1 MGKTTTPTDSPIPD
15 PSSKILEETKSLLK
29 LVESMGGI
37 GHWEVNLLTGE
48 NYWSDQF
55 FHILGLDPVS
65 TIPSTELRL
74 AMIHPEDRDKAIADF
89 KKSSECGAHYKSENR
104 IIRSSGEIRYI
115 ISEGIANLDEEG
127 KPIRLFGI
135 FKDIAEEKLKEEEL
149 IKTNLQIENILNTTQ
164 DLVIIAEEDGPF
176 LRVSKSSEKILG
188 YTPEELISKSFRNM
202 VHPDD
207 FQATLENRKEVL
219 AGIPSSNFRNRYFK
233 KDGSVITLNWS
244 ASFDKS
250 TKTVFGIARDITL
263 LLQTQENLR
272 KDRQKLAIVL
282 DSSPEIIWALDKNYS
297 LITANHQFLKKMQEI
312 WNWNLKPGDNLIFNT
327 PMPQEFIQEWKQWY
341 DRALS
346 GEAFSIVR
354 KTFLP
359 KGDRYMEISFKP
371 IYEEESV
378 VAVGCYSLDIT
389 QKKEEEQKK
398 NELLERLNLAQKIGK
413 LGYWEFDI
421 RTQEIYWSD
430 EVYEIWGREP
440 SNFNPNFD
448 QFFNTIHPDDREE
461 FFHHHSLALEG
472 LAPLDAVH
480 RIILPS
486 GEIKYVHEK
495 GELETDPETGNTY
508 FRGTVQD
515 ITVEKTFEKELVE
528 RNQFIEAALHH
539 LPTGLAVNKI
549 DSGEA
554 TYINPSFLEI
564 FGWPS
569 EVIKDVKTFFE
580 KIYPDPEF
588 HDSITKKIREDIQ
601 SGDPERMSWKNI
613 PIVTETGEKR
623 IISVKNIPLPKLNL
637 MISTV
642 VDETDAYWADHS
654 LRVSN
659 ERFHL
664 ATQAVSDA
672 IWDWDIQ
679 KNSIFWGKGYH
690 RLFGFPE
697 EMEQV
702 SEDTWQSKIH
712 PEDLPETWQ
721 SILDARNNKQTSR
734 WSGEYRFKKFDGSYV
749 PVKENTV
756 ILRDSGGSPIR
767 MVGSLS
773 DISFEKE
780 KELELQKK
788 TGLIS
793 SISHIIQ
800 SFLETEDWLELLD
813 PTLKLMGEST
823 KADRV
828 YFFKNFKD
836 PATGKIF
843 TQQTHEWTNGKVS
856 SELKNQDL
864 QAIPIKD
871 HPITFS
877 TALHG
882 KPFVIQ
888 TSEAEE
894 ATREILE
901 QQGIISMLMMPIIV
915 EDYFYGFI
923 GFDDCTSNNAW
934 TEDEISYL
942 ASVSTNLALAIERK
956 QSLDKIR
963 VALESRDSLVESIG
977 DAFYAIDNYYIVTY
991 WNNVV
996 EKLTGITR
1004 QTIIGQCIWDFEGIV
1019 NDRIKEAY
1027 SLVFQENKTQH
1038 FETFNP
1044 WIKAW
1049 LEVTIYPS
1057 NGGLSVIIRD
1067 ISQKK
1072 HSEKQIQEFNERLR
1086 LISQSSHDAIWDWNI
1101 ETGEHYWG
1109 EGFNILFGEEIAG
1122 THDTYNRWRDN
1133 IHPEDRDRVISVYS
1147 NMLASPSEYFFES
1160 EYRFI
1165 RKDGRLFYLLDK
1177 GTILRDIEGNAIRVV
1192 GAIQD
1197 ITPRKSYEESLKSLN
1212 LELAE
1217 AISKLKTTNQEL
1229 EQFAYVA
1236 SHDLQEP
1243 LRMITSFLG
1252 LIERKYAGVLD
1263 EKGHQY
1269 IHFAV
1274 DGARRMKE
1282 IILDLLEFSR
1292 LGNTSGPKKQSN
1304 SFDLLQEVLVLNGK
1318 LINEKNAVIH
1328 IGPMPEIS
1336 CHPSQIIQV
1345 FQNLISNGLKYQPT
1359 DNIPEIWIEGQDLEK
1374 EWKFTV
1380 RDNGIGIDP
1389 EFQEKIFI
1397 IFQRLHQ
1404 KEQFSGSGIGLA
1416 LCKKIVE
1423 FHGGKIWV
1431 ESALGAGSSFH
1442 FTLTK

>member
-1 MGKTTTPTDSPIPD
+1 MGNTSTPSDSSFID
-15 PSSKILEETKSLLK
+15 PSLKILEETKSLLNR
-29 LVESMGGI
+29 VESMGGV
-37 GHWEVNLLTGE
+37 GHWEVDLLTGE
-48 NYWSDQF
+48 NKWSDQF
-55 FHILGLDPVS
+55 FHILGLDPS
-65 TIPSTELRL
+65 TTLATTELGL
-74 AMIHPEDRDKAIADF
+74 STIHPEDLERASTHYQ
-89 KKSSECGAHYKSENR
+89 KSFELGAPYKVQKR
-104 IIRSSGEIRYI
+104 IIRPSGEIRYV
-115 ISEGIANLDEEG
+115 ISEGVVSLDDSG
-127 KPIRLFGI
+127 KPSRLFGV
-135 FKDIAEEKLKEEEL
+135 FKDITEEKLREEEL
-149 IKTNLQIENILNTTQ
+149 LKTNLQIENILNTTQ
-164 DLVIIAEEDGPF
+164 DLIFLANEEGYF
-176 LRVSKSSEKILG
+176 QKVSKSCQKILG
-188 YTPEELISKSFRNM
+188 YTQDELIGKSFRDLI
-202 VHPDD
+202 HPDD
-207 FQATLENRKEVL
+207 FEPTLEIRRQIM
-219 AGIPSSNFRNRYFK
+219 AGFPTSDFKNRYYK
-233 KDGSVITLNWS
+233 KDGSIIHLNWS
-244 ASFDKS
+244 ATLDKN
-250 TKTVFGIARDITL
+250 TNTVFAIARDITQL
-263 LLQTQENLR
+263 IKTKKKLK
-272 KDRQKLAIVL
+272 KDRQKLRIVL
-282 DSSPEIIWALDKNYS
+282 NSSPETIWALDKNFR
-297 LITANHQFLKKMQEI
+297 LITANQKFLRSMKEVGNWEI
-312 WNWNLKPGDNLIFNT
+312 KPGDNLIFNT
-327 PMPQEFIQEWKQWY
+327 PLPEKFIQEWKSWY
-341 DRALS
+341 ERAIA
-346 GEAFSIVR
+346 GETFSVVR
-354 KTFLP
+354 KVTMMRS
-359 KGDRYMEISFKP
+359 GGYMEVNFKP
-371 IYEEESV
+371 IFEKEKV
-378 VAVGCYSLDIT
+378 VAVGCYALDIT
-389 QKKEEEQKK
+389 EKKLEEQKK
-398 NELLERLNLAQKIGK
+398 NELLDRLNLAQKIGK

-421 RTQEIYWSD
+421 QTEEIYWSD
-430 EVYEIWGREP
+430 EVYAIWGRKP
-440 SNFNPNFD
+440 RVFNPNFD
-448 QFFNTIHPDDREE
+448 EFFNTFHPDDREE
-461 FFHHHSLALEG
+461 FLHHHSLALQG

-480 RIILPS
+480 RIILPT

-495 GELETDPETGNTY
+495 GSLESDPESGKIN

-515 ITVEKTFEKELVE
+515 ITIEKNFERELIN
-528 RNQFIEAALHH
+528 RNQFIEAALYH

-554 TYINPSFLEI
+554 TYLNPAFEEI
-564 FGWPS
+564 YGWPA
-569 EVIKDVKTFFE
+569 EVVKDVTTFFE
-580 KIYPDPEF
+580 KIYPDPAF
-588 HDSITKKIREDIQ
+588 HDFITTKIIEDIQ

-613 PIVTETGEKR
+613 PIMTKKGEKR
-623 IISVKNIPLPKLNL
+623 IISAKNIPLPNLNL

-690 RLFGFPE
+690 RLFGYPE
-697 EMEQV
+697 EMETV
-702 SEDTWQSKIH
+702 SENTWQSKIH
-712 PEDLPETWQ
+712 PEDLPQIWQ
-721 SILDARNNKQTSR
+721 SILEARNNKQIIR
-734 WSGEYRFKKFDGSYV
+734 WSGEYRFQKFDGSYV

-756 ILRDSGGSPIR
+756 ILRDSDGSPIR

-788 TGLIS
+788 TRLIS

-800 SFLETEDWLELLD
+800 SFLETEDWHELLD
-813 PTLKLMGEST
+813 PTLELMGEST
-823 KADRV
+823 ETDRV

-856 SELKNQDL
+856 SELDNPEY
-864 QAIPIKD
+864 QAIPFEN
-871 HPITFS
+871 HPIAFS
-877 TALHG
+877 KAHKG
-882 KPFVIQ
+882 KPFIII
-888 TSEAEE
+888 TAEAEV
-894 ATREILE
+894 ATREILAE
-901 QQGIISMLMMPIIV
+901 QGILSMLMMPIIV

-923 GFDDCTSNNAW
+923 GFDNCTTDNAW

-963 VALESRDSLVESIG
+963 DAFESRDSLLESIG
-977 DAFYAIDNYYIVTY
+977 DAFYAIDDHYTVTY

-1004 QTIIGQCIWDFEGIV
+1004 QSIIGQRIWDFEGIV
-1019 NDRIKEAY
+1019 NDQIRVAY
-1027 SLVFQENKTQH
+1027 NLVFQENKSQH

-1067 ISQKK
+1067 ITQKK
-1072 HSEKQIQEFNERLR
+1072 NSETQIQEFNDRLR
-1086 LISQSSHDAIWDWNI
+1086 LISQASHDSIWDWNI
-1101 ETGEHYWG
+1101 QTGEHYWG
-1109 EGFNILFGEEIAG
+1109 EGFNALFGEEIAG
-1122 THDTYNRWRDN
+1122 THDNYNRWKDN
-1133 IHPEDRDRVISVYS
+1133 IHPEDRDRVLSGYT
-1147 NMLASPSEYFFES
+1147 NMLSSPSESFFES

-1165 RKDGRLFYLLDK
+1165 RKDGRLFHLLDK
-1177 GTILRDIEGNAIRVV
+1177 GTILRDKEGKAIRVV

-1197 ITPRKSYEESLKSLN
+1197 ITPRKAYEESLKSLN
-1212 LELAE
+1212 LELAQ

-1243 LRMITSFLG
+1243 LRMISSFLG
-1252 LIERKYAGVLD
+1252 LIERRYAGVLD

-1292 LGNTSGPKKQSN
+1292 LGNTTGPKKLSN
-1304 SFDLLQEVLVLNGK
+1304 SLDLVQEVLVLNGK
-1318 LINEKNAVIH
+1318 LITEKNAVIH

-1345 FQNLISNGLKYQPT
+1345 FQNLISNGLKYQLNDT
-1359 DNIPEIWIEGQDLEK
+1359 IPEIWIEGQDLGN

-1389 EFQEKIFI
+1389 EFQDKIFI

-1431 ESALGAGSSFH
+1431 ESTLGAGSSFH